1 MKNEKKLP
9 VSAIILAGGK
19 GERVGGNKL
28 FLSVDG
34 VYLVTPMIEK
44 ISRIFDEILLC
55 VGNGESK
62 SVIDAFSP
70 ILQFYSVILIEDSTP
85 GRGPIEGLSMGLKAM
100 SNNWGF
106 LIGCDMI
113 NPQEAVIHFM
123 WSRTADL
130 YGEYKVCA
138 ARFDNYIMPLHAFY
152 HRDCSF
158 LVNSSIEQAES
169 ECDAIDKESESR
181 RYNERSSFNRKLR
194 LKSFYCRTKIN
205 VIEEYELSI
214 IPGWRKSF
222 AGYNTDK
229 ELKSMLGF

>member
-44 ISRIFDEILLC
+44 MSRIFDEILLC
-55 VGNGESK
+55 LGNGESEA
-62 SVIDAFSP
+62 VTEAFFP
-70 ILQFYSVILIEDSTP
+70 ILQFYSVTLIEDNTP
-85 GRGPIEGLSMGLKAM
+85 GRGPIGGLSVGLNAM

-123 WSRTADL
+123 WSRTVDL
-130 YGEYKVCA
+130 SEEYKVSA

-152 HRDCSF
+152 HQDCSSH
-158 LVNSSIEQAES
+158 VNSSIEQAES
-169 ECDAIDKESESR
+169 ECDATDDENESR
-181 RYNERSSFNRKLR
+181 RKIERSNFNSKLK
-194 LKSFYCRTKIN
+194 LKSFYSRTKIN
-205 VIEEYELSI
+205 IIEEYELSI
-214 IPGWRKSF
+214 IPGWKKSF